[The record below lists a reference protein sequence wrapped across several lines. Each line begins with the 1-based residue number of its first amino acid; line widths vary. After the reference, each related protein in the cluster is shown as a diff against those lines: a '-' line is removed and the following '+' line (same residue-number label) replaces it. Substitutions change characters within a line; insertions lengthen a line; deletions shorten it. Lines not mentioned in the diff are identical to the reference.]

1 MQARDSRVVSK
12 PARIPV
18 PTRVREAG
26 DCMSASAP
34 VFQRAILPWELQP
47 PAVSR
52 SVSPDCAGLRLT
64 RQRAPIIIP
73 QVIRELNMKTEK
85 KEDRQHQPVEKYEQP
100 EVVNM
105 GKVVDLTHGNTGSST
120 DTNAQTIP
128 VQK

>member
-1 MQARDSRVVSK
+1 
-12 PARIPV
+12 
-18 PTRVREAG
+18 
-26 DCMSASAP
+26 
-34 VFQRAILPWELQP
+34 
-47 PAVSR
+47 VSR

-64 RQRAPIIIP
+64 RQRAPTIIP